1 MTKNIN
7 RWFWLL
13 VSCKEVAFQ
22 LAWTTECKN
31 QREIWP
37 YEHGLNTG
45 IDLIG
50 NKKMNEIQLQ
60 LLKR

>member
-1 MTKNIN
+1 M
-7 RWFWLL
+7 L